1 MARAEDEDDRVVASC
16 IGAHHGDE
24 PPIGLEPYLVA
35 AGDAISGARPGA
47 RVQGGEHHET
57 LVRDLERIG
66 RQPHKVENAYTV
78 RGGRE
83 LRVLLAMK
91 DRSGRRVKVS
101 PEEMEKIAG
110 SMKERIE
117 GELTYPGTIDVTVI
131 RRVVAEVTAR

>member
-1 MARAEDEDDRVVASC
+1 M
-16 IGAHHGDE
+16 
-24 PPIGLEPYLVA
+24 
-35 AGDAISGARPGA
+35 
-47 RVQGGEHHET
+47 QGGEHHET

-66 RQPHKVENAYTV
+66 RQPHEFENAYTV

-83 LRVLLAMK
+83 PRVLLAMK
-91 DRSGRRVKVS
+91 DRSGHRS
-101 PEEMEKIAG
+101 EPEEMERLAG